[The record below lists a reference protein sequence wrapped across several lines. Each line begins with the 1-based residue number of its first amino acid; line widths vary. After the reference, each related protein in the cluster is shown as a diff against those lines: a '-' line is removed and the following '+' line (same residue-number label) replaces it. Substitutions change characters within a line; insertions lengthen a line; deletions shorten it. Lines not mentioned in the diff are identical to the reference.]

1 VLRYL
6 LKRLLHTVVILLVVT
21 ALVFFLLN
29 VMGNPV
35 RLMLPET
42 ATEDQIQALTH
53 ALGLD
58 QPVYVRYVKYMGN
71 LLRGDF
77 GYSWLYNAPALE
89 LVLERIPVTL
99 KVSALALLFGVAM
112 AVPLGVI
119 SALKRNTGIDLL
131 ATGLS
136 VIGQAM
142 PSFWL
147 GIMLMLIV
155 ATRWRLLPVSG
166 YESWKHLILPT
177 ITLGTG
183 LAASL
188 TRLTR
193 SAMLEVIGQ
202 DYIRTARAK
211 GLSHQAVIIKHALR
225 NALIPVITMLGL
237 QLGSLLGGAV
247 ITESVFAIPGMGRLA
262 VQALNNLDYTVV
274 QTVVMFSVL
283 VIVGANLLVDLVYTL
298 VDPRISYE

>member
-1 VLRYL
+1 MLRYL